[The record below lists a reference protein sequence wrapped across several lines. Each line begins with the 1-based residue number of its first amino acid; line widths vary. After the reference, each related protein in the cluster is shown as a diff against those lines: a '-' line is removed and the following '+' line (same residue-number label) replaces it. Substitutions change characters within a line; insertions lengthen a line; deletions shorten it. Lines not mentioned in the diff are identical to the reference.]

1 MEAILQHHM
10 GGSTYWIYSNM
21 LLQLR
26 VPGRFLGHVFV
37 LDFAL
42 FTLAITLSAW
52 ISGIILD
59 DTSLYPRQL
68 SFLLAIGSLLPL
80 LPWVWLNRSNPQRL
94 PAGSGNPTD

>member
-1 MEAILQHHM
+1 
-10 GGSTYWIYSNM
+10 M

-52 ISGIILD
+52 ISGIFLD

-68 SFLLAIGSLLPL
+68 SFLLANCLAFYENFVISSRWTRMKVLYL
-80 LPWVWLNRSNPQRL
+80 RCSTKMR
-94 PAGSGNPTD
+94 